1 MKERTCL
8 QFFDHIT
15 LFLLSLYTMYNIH
28 YISYSDFS
36 HNDKTLF
43 FVKGSMT
50 NKDVQSDENMLDE
63 LIRA

>member
-1 MKERTCL
+1 MIK
-8 QFFDHIT
+8 HV
-15 LFLLSLYTMYNIH
+15 
-28 YISYSDFS
+28 
-36 HNDKTLF
+36 F